1 MLQVSRLQNSN
12 NLFTYRIENSHLDGF
27 LDKTP
32 LMMIMMIYKKVLTV
46 SVVWGAGSLGGIQQK
61 DVKIFYVQYPSQ

>member
-1 MLQVSRLQNSN
+1 
-12 NLFTYRIENSHLDGF
+12 
-27 LDKTP
+27 
-32 LMMIMMIYKKVLTV
+32 MMIMMIYKKVLKV